1 VKELRL
7 RTNELEWREIEDEV
21 IAVDVRTSTYLS
33 ANDSGML
40 LWREL
45 AEGTTREALVHRLV
59 EAYGIETEEAEADVD
74 RFLDDLRSREL
85 LAD

>member
-1 VKELRL
+1 MKPLRL
-7 RTNELEWREIEDEV
+7 RGNDLEWREVEDEV

-33 ANDSGML
+33 ANGSGLL

-45 AEGTTREALVHRLV
+45 AEGTTREALVDRLV
-59 EAYGIETEEAEADVD
+59 EVYGIDQATAEADVA
-74 RFLDDLRSREL
+74 RFLDDLGSRGL